1 MVSPEITHTHTNT
14 HLHATPYT
22 QQVVFIYVCICMY
35 VGVAIIITK
44 RPPIKV
50 EVGVAKE
57 GMEEGD
63 MGGDRVRTQKGV
75 TDVIILF

>member
-1 MVSPEITHTHTNT
+1 M
-14 HLHATPYT
+14 
-22 QQVVFIYVCICMY
+22 CMD
-35 VGVAIIITK
+35 VAIIITK

-63 MGGDRVRTQKGV
+63 MEGDRGDTEGSKWCNH
-75 TDVIILF
+75 IILKCF